1 MLGIEK
7 VDHVGIRVSDKARSI
22 EFYEALGF
30 KTLSDTG
37 FEQGHP
43 IIMQHS
49 SGVVLNLLGPSNTA
63 NDRNILMD
71 VDEKYPGLTHVSF
84 KVKSMDEAKGF
95 LDECGISLSGE
106 FTFKGM
112 HAIFIR
118 DLQQPHG
125 AEPLI
130 TPEPLHHLVLEPT
143 PLMPHKPHQLH
154 RAAVVPINR
163 VLPHR

>member
-7 VDHVGIRVSDKARSI
+7 VDHVGIRVSDRARSI

-30 KTLSDTG
+30 ETLADIG
-37 FEQGHP
+37 FDQGHP
-43 IIMQHS
+43 VIMQHP

-71 VDEKYPGLTHVSF
+71 VDEKYPGITHVSY
-84 KVKSMDEAKGF
+84 KVASMDEARSF
-95 LDECGISLSGE
+95 LKDRGIALTGE

-118 DLQQPHG
+118 DPDRNVIELDAYEG
-125 AEPLI
+125 EEPA
-130 TPEPLHHLVLEPT
+130 TRTGDASEFEGYKEHP
-143 PLMPHKPHQLH
+143 
-154 RAAVVPINR
+154 
-163 VLPHR
+163 

>member
-118 DLQQPHG
+118 DPDRNVIELDAYEG
-125 AEPLI
+125 EEPA
-130 TPEPLHHLVLEPT
+130 TRTGDASEFEGYKEHP
-143 PLMPHKPHQLH
+143 
-154 RAAVVPINR
+154 
-163 VLPHR
+163 